1 MIGLLVTIGMV
12 LAIVF
17 VGMWIFE
24 SDDEDSR
31 NETWRLK

>member
-1 MIGLLVTIGMV
+1 MIGFLVTIGMV

-24 SDDEDSR
+24 DDSDEHDE
-31 NETWRLK
+31 WKGY

>member
-1 MIGLLVTIGMV
+1 MIGFVVTVAMV

-24 SDDEDSR
+24 DSDDHDE
-31 NETWRLK
+31 WRGW

>member
-1 MIGLLVTIGMV
+1 MIGFVVTVAMV

-24 SDDEDSR
+24 DKDEGHD
-31 NETWRLK
+31 EWRGW